1 MSVCKHDYHDNTVV
15 KHVFLASTIVCQ
27 TCLPCQ
33 YNCMS
38 VCKDYHDNK
47 VVKHVFLAST
57 IVCLYVRT
65 TMTIRLSNMSSL
77 PVQLYVCM

>member
-1 MSVCKHDYHDNTVV
+1 MSVY
-15 KHVFLASTIVCQ
+15 
-27 TCLPCQ
+27 
-33 YNCMS
+33 
-38 VCKDYHDNK
+38 KDYHDNK

-77 PVQLYVCM
+77 PVQLYVCMDYHDNTVVKHVFLASTIVCLYGLP

>member
-1 MSVCKHDYHDNTVV
+1 MSVCKDYHDNKVV
-15 KHVFLASTIVCQ
+15 KHVFLASTIVCLYVR
-27 TCLPCQ
+27 T
-33 YNCMS
+33 
-38 VCKDYHDNK
+38 KDYHDNK